1 MAARETLVPNFL
13 LARANAKINFRNGGS
28 AEGSLARRGDR
39 PFRLGHLEIFFGICS
54 RLCSRILDND
64 KSRYQVESGKEGF
77 AQLVVAG
84 CNAPEVFDL
93 VEEALDKV
101 AIAVK
106 FLVVREFFTPRANW
120 RNYGLDSVI

>member
-1 MAARETLVPNFL
+1 MLERSVTDGSDNPPQSPILKSCANHL
-13 LARANAKINFRNGGS
+13 LHCA
-28 AEGSLARRGDR
+28 
-39 PFRLGHLEIFFGICS
+39 
-54 RLCSRILDND
+54 RLCSRIFDYD

-106 FLVVREFFTPRANW
+106 FLVVSGAFYSAC
-120 RNYGLDSVI
+120 

>member
-1 MAARETLVPNFL
+1 M
-13 LARANAKINFRNGGS
+13 
-28 AEGSLARRGDR
+28 
-39 PFRLGHLEIFFGICS
+39 
-54 RLCSRILDND
+54 CSRIFDYD

-106 FLVVREFFTPRANW
+106 FLVVMELFTPGANW
-120 RNYGLDSVI
+120 RNYGLNSVIREAFADAIGIIAFIENC

>member
-1 MAARETLVPNFL
+1 MVRLWIEMINRAGIDA
-13 LARANAKINFRNGGS
+13 LASKPRA
-28 AEGSLARRGDR
+28 
-39 PFRLGHLEIFFGICS
+39 
-54 RLCSRILDND
+54 RLCSRILDYD

-101 AIAVK
+101 AMAVE
-106 FLVVREFFTPRANW
+106 FLVVMELFTPGANRRITGW
-120 RNYGLDSVI
+120 IPS